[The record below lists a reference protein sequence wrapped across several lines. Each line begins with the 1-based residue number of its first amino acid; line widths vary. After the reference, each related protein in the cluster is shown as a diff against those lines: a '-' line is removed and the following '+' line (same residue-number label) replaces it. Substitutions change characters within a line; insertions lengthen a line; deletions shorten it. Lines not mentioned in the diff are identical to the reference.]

1 MSSSFNS
8 INTYGIIRKP
18 TFTPEFKYDLARL
31 HCEDGRTIRSLAN
44 EYGVGASTLCQWIR
58 MYREGEG
65 FMTKLTSS
73 TPQGSEAKTTKDL
86 ERENKILNKKLQE
99 RDKEIAFLK
108 QAAAYFAKG
117 K

>member
-44 EYGVGASTLCQWIR
+44 EYGVGVSTLCQWIK

-73 TPQGSEAKTTKDL
+73 TPEEGQAKTAKDW
-86 ERENKILNKKLQE
+86 ERKFKVADKKLRE
-99 RDKEIAFLK
+99 AEKEIAF
-108 QAAAYFAKG
+108 
-117 K
+117 